1 MLHNKK
7 TTVLTLLLSFI
18 LLFTSVFQINTA
30 NAATAK
36 TRKFKTEL
44 GVVTLKGIPKRVVT
58 LSMAGTDAVLTLG
71 VKPVG
76 YTISNSNST
85 PIYLKNKLKGVQSV
99 GTLSAPSLERITA
112 LKPDL
117 IIIDQDYEFHKQI
130 LPQLK
135 KISPV
140 VGFRANSYKESMN
153 QLITLG
159 DIMGKKA
166 QAKAFVNGFN
176 NDLRAAQAKVKDK
189 NIDVLGLFVNKSGIN
204 VWQDN
209 SFSGTIFTALKANYA
224 YKARGGE
231 YSDFQTVS
239 LETILKDIDP
249 DLIVAY
255 VDPGKNDLKD
265 LKKSPI
271 WPKLK
276 AVKNNHVVQVN
287 RDLWSRSRGPLAA
300 KLVVKEASSILS
312 RYKN

>member
-1 MLHNKK
+1 MLHKK
-7 TTVLTLLLSFI
+7 QTTLLTVLLSFI
-18 LLFTSVFQINTA
+18 LLFTSLFNGNTA
-30 NAATAK
+30 DAATK

-44 GVVTLKGIPKRVVT
+44 GVVTLKGIPKKIVT

-85 PIYLKNKLKGVQSV
+85 PVYLKNKLKGVQSV

-117 IIIDQDYEFHKQI
+117 IIIDQDYEFHKAI
-130 LPQLK
+130 LSKLQ

-140 VGFRANSYKESMN
+140 VGFRANSYKESMS
-153 QLITLG
+153 QLMTLG

-166 QAKAFVNGFN
+166 QAKSFVNSFDSELN
-176 NDLRAAQAKVKDK
+176 KSKAKLKDK
-189 NIDVLGLFVNKSGIN
+189 NIDVLGFFVNKSGIN

-224 YKARGGE
+224 YKERGGE
-231 YSDFQTVS
+231 YSDFQTVN
-239 LETILKDIDP
+239 LEKILSIDP

-255 VDPGKNDLKD
+255 VDPGKSDLKD
-265 LKKSPI
+265 VSKNPI

-276 AVKNNHVVQVN
+276 AVKNKHVVQVN

-300 KLVVKEASSILS
+300 KLIVKEATSILS
-312 RYKN
+312 RY